1 MKYFLLASIIALSG
15 CSSKEDYIL
24 LNKATPVASK
34 KTTTI
39 LENIDFEYKVQP
51 HDRLS
56 VIVYKH
62 PEISSVNPDS
72 GQTERGLLVDSK
84 GDIRL
89 PLIKK
94 IHLLGLTQAQAED
107 KLTQAYAVYLKKPS
121 IHVEVINKRAYVIGE
136 VNKPG
141 EITLQNEQQPLLQI
155 LALAGDLTDQANRK
169 SILLMRTINSSKVI
183 SQVINLTDARSIIS
197 ANLMV
202 KPNDIIYVMPNSMKA
217 FNNKVNEI
225 SPIFRLISNILQPFV
240 NIKFLSN

>member
-1 MKYFLLASIIALSG
+1 MKYFLLVAIIALSG
-15 CSSKEDYIL
+15 CSSKDDYIL

-39 LENIDFEYKVQP
+39 VENIDFEYKIQP

-62 PEISSVNPDS
+62 PELSSVNPNA
-72 GQTERGLLVDSK
+72 GQKERGLLVDFK

-94 IHLLGLTQAQAED
+94 VHLLGLTQSQAED
-107 KLTQAYAVYLKKPS
+107 KLSQAYALYLKKPS

-169 SILLMRTINSSKVI
+169 SIVLMRTIGSSKVI
-183 SQVINLTDARSIIS
+183 SQIINLTDARSIIS

-202 KPNDIIYVMPNSMKA
+202 KPNDIIYVMPNTMKA